1 MEWCN
6 LRALFLDPAQCVLC
20 TVHFY
25 KDYTSFFL
33 HIFFQFWWP
42 LKCIYSFAKDKWFWI
57 NIRLAGF
64 SSEWNWLDLD
74 WIRVSNFDG
83 RVMELLVWKIQ
94 QSHDDMKT
102 GKLELIMSN
111 VLVKYE
117 KMTYK
122 RWVNTYV
129 LLLCVYLKVVLSR
142 TFR

>member
-6 LRALFLDPAQCVLC
+6 LRALFLDPAHCVLC

-83 RVMELLVWKIQ
+83 SNGAFGMKNPTFSWWHKNWKFGADHI
-94 QSHDDMKT
+94 KC
-102 GKLELIMSN
+102 
-111 VLVKYE
+111 LVKYE

-122 RWVNTYV
+122 RWVSMYV
-129 LLLCVYLKVVLSR
+129 CYVSIWKLYY
-142 TFR
+142 